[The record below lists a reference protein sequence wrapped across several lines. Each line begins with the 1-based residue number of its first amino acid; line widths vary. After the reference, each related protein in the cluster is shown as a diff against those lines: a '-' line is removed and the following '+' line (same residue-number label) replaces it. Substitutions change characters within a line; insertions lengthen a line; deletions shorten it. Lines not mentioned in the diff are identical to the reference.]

1 MNAPRHIR
9 LRIFGWFAALLIGA
23 IAALVAGLWVGAAKG
38 SGGSHSLLL
47 VGLVAGFLLVG
58 LVTWVW
64 MSIDKSFAQPL
75 HRLSSA
81 LRAQAQSSDAAFP
94 VASFHGLGDLA
105 AASDTLRQALAATR
119 TALTESVSAE
129 TSQILAERAS
139 LSNLMA
145 DLPFGV
151 VLCSGLHHIALYN
164 RQADVLLD
172 TAHAPGLDHSI
183 FDYVEAAPIQAAYD
197 RLLDDKELH
206 QTHLFLTAL
215 EDSRPLIAQMRL
227 VHLPA
232 EQDVRPAYILTL
244 RPQRNIETIEDN
256 DALSLRTAD
265 LLLNG
270 LPTTSL
276 RRRPPLPLLEPEDVR
291 AIDLTRQI
299 ASRFPATEISAD
311 CVEVDKLETIPALV
325 VPLACK
331 MLDKLHRE
339 FQANTLSVLITP
351 VDDER
356 ASLIIGWSGQSMRP
370 RDLDRCLDE
379 ICMPD
384 PKLSGGEILE
394 ILQTD
399 AWTEIAPF
407 GRHLIKLPLR
417 RAPSERAAPA
427 SPKRLTYNLDL
438 MVKTPAPDVSSAD
451 LTSLSYVVFDTET
464 TGLEPDKGDEIC
476 QIAALR
482 IVGGAVVENEK
493 LDLLVNPGRSI
504 PASATKIHH
513 ITNEMVKS
521 APDIRR
527 AGSNFHSFARGA
539 VLVAHNAPFDLAFL
553 RKHQN
558 DIGHAF
564 DNPVI
569 DTVLL
574 SAILFGQDEV
584 HTLDAICERLG
595 ITIPPELRHTAMGDT
610 DATAQVFLKMM
621 EMCRARGLTTFEQ
634 LRSEMRKHGRL
645 IKDLNI

>member
-1 MNAPRHIR
+1 MSNARHIR
-9 LRIFGWFAALLIGA
+9 LRIFGWFATLLIGA
-23 IAALVAGLWVGAAKG
+23 IAALVAGLWVGATKG
-38 SGGSHSLLL
+38 SGGTDSLVLGGA
-47 VGLVAGFLLVG
+47 VSGFLLTG

-64 MSIDKSFAQPL
+64 FSFDKGFAQPL
-75 HRLSSA
+75 HRLAAS
-81 LRAQAQSSDAAFP
+81 LRAQAQSSEAAFP
-94 VASFHGLGDLA
+94 IKAFEGLGDIA
-105 AASDTLRQALAATR
+105 HASDSLRQALALSR

-129 TSQILAERAS
+129 TGQILAERAS

-172 TAHAPGLDHSI
+172 SAHAPGLDHSI
-183 FDYVEAAPIQAAYD
+183 FDYVEAAPIQDAYD
-197 RLLDDKELH
+197 RLLDDAELH

-232 EQDVRPAYILTL
+232 EQNVRPAYILTL
-244 RPQRNIETIEDN
+244 RPQRNIETIED
-256 DALSLRTAD
+256 DAALSLRTAD

-270 LPTTSL
+270 LPRSALAT
-276 RRRPPLPLLEPEDVR
+276 RRLLPLLEPEDVR
-291 AIDLTRQI
+291 AADLTRLI
-299 ASRFPATEISAD
+299 AARFPATEISAD
-311 CVEVDKLETIPALV
+311 CIEVDKLETIPALV

-339 FQANTLSVLITP
+339 FHASTLSVIVTP

-356 ASLIIGWSGQSMRP
+356 ASLIIGWSGKAIRP
-370 RDLDRCLDE
+370 RELDRCLDE
-379 ICMPD
+379 VCLPD
-384 PKLSGGEILE
+384 PELRGFEVLE

-399 AWTEIAPF
+399 AWTEKAPF
-407 GRHLIKLPLR
+407 GRHVIKLPLR
-417 RAPSERAAPA
+417 RAPSERALPA
-427 SPKRLTYNLDL
+427 SPKRLTYNLDI
-438 MVKTPAPDVSSAD
+438 MVKTPAPDVYSAD
-451 LTSLSYVVFDTET
+451 LHSLSYVVFDTET
-464 TGLEPDKGDEIC
+464 TGLEPQNGDEIC

-482 IVGGAVVENEK
+482 IVGGEMAENEK
-493 LDLLVNPGRSI
+493 LDLLVNPGRNI

-513 ITNEMVKS
+513 ITNEMVKD
-521 APDIRR
+521 APSIRT

-553 RKHQN
+553 RMHQN
-558 DIGHAF
+558 EIGHAF

-574 SAILFGQDEV
+574 SAILFGQDEE

-595 ITIPPELRHTAMGDT
+595 INIPPELRHTAMGDT
-610 DATAQVFLKMM
+610 EATAQVFLKMM
-621 EMCRARGLTTFEQ
+621 EMCRARGLCTFEQ
-634 LRSEMRKHGRL
+634 LRGEMRKHGRL
-645 IKDLNI
+645 IKDLNS

>member
-1 MNAPRHIR
+1 MNSARHIR
-9 LRIFGWFAALLIGA
+9 LRIFGWFALTLIGA
-23 IAALVAGLWVGAAKG
+23 ILALIVGLWVGAAKG
-38 SGGSHSLLL
+38 SGGTNSLILGGA
-47 VGLVAGFLLVG
+47 VSGFLVIG

-64 MSIDKSFAQPL
+64 MSVDKSFAQPL
-75 HRLSSA
+75 HRLSSS
-81 LRAQAQSSDAAFP
+81 LRAQAQSSEATFQIGT
-94 VASFHGLGDLA
+94 FQGLGDLA
-105 AASDTLRQALAATR
+105 HASDAVRQALASSRA
-119 TALTESVSAE
+119 ALQESVSAE
-129 TSQILAERAS
+129 TGQILAERSS

-197 RLLDDKELH
+197 RLLDDNELH

-215 EDSRPLIAQMRL
+215 QDSRPLIAQMRL

-244 RPQRNIETIEDN
+244 RPQRNIETIED
-256 DALSLRTAD
+256 DAALSLRTAD

-270 LPTTSL
+270 RPKSSL
-276 RRRPPLPLLEPEDVR
+276 QNRLPLPLLEPEDVR
-291 AIDLTRQI
+291 ASDLTRQI
-299 ASRFPATEISAD
+299 AARFPATEISANSVD
-311 CVEVDKLETIPALV
+311 VDKLETIPALV
-325 VPLACK
+325 VPLTCK
-331 MLDKLHRE
+331 ILDKLHRE
-339 FQANTLSVLITP
+339 FQASTLSVLVTP
-351 VDDER
+351 IDQDR
-356 ASLIIGWSGQSMRP
+356 ACLVVGWSGKSMRP
-370 RDLDRCLDE
+370 RELDRCLLE
-379 ICMPD
+379 TCMPD
-384 PKLSGGEILE
+384 PELSGSQMLE

-399 AWTEIAPF
+399 AWTEKAPF
-407 GRHLIKLPLR
+407 GRHVIKLPLR

-438 MVKTPAPDVSSAD
+438 MVKTPAPDVYTAD
-451 LTSLSYVVFDTET
+451 LNSLSYVVFDTET

-482 IVGGAVVENEK
+482 IVGGEMAENEQ
-493 LDLLVNPGRSI
+493 LDVLVNPGRNI

-513 ITNEMVKS
+513 ITNEMVKD
-521 APDIRR
+521 APEIRI

-595 ITIPPELRHTAMGDT
+595 ITIAPELRHTAMGDT
-610 DATAQVFLKMM
+610 EATAQAFLKMM
-621 EMCRARGLTTFEQ
+621 EMCRARGLSTFEQ